1 MPTKEAFCLRLHVSL
16 IFLLDFPG
24 TLHNEKECMRDS
36 GHVCKKDYV
45 TFDFLE
51 ALVRCKVYSVV

>member
-24 TLHNEKECMRDS
+24 TLQNEKEYMRDS

-51 ALVRCKVYSVV
+51 ALVPCT